1 MNEKVPMSLRIVK
14 DLKEDIEKIA
24 TESDISVNSTVNL
37 LLSAIVEDLKS
48 GKRKLISE
56 VVKVSD

>member
-1 MNEKVPMSLRIVK
+1 MNEKVLMSLRIVK